1 MPCTILAALETLSY
15 LILIITPG
23 ISSVIISTFWRRKLK
38 HRKLPKVIQQCDFG
52 ARVLNYALLRCQ
64 SVATLWRELEEGE
77 VKYNQEAEGTI
88 SMNLKVQIRW
98 GLCACV
104 TSTS

>member
-1 MPCTILAALETLSY
+1 MSY

-52 ARVLNYALLRCQ
+52 ARVLNFYTLLRCQ
-64 SVATLWRELEEGE
+64 GVETLWRRELEEGE

-88 SMNLKVQIRW
+88 SMNLKVQMGW
-98 GLCACV
+98 GLCLCDQYLLN
-104 TSTS
+104 SL